1 MLDVRT
7 LALGLAVFC
16 ATFAAGWWLNVGNLV
31 SGVRSS
37 FAKATVEPVSS
48 PSQAPASQAPASQ
61 ASASQA
67 SASQASAPVRPTQ
80 VAAKPPLGNGLTDD
94 DRIRRPVI
102 ILAKA
107 YHKPTCG
114 ADVRALYIR
123 AATSYAEVLMRA
135 AGCHAFPKCG
145 LSMAG
150 LDQVWQ
156 GARSALDREVADA
169 MASVHRAGGLSD
181 KSFRGDVGRAVRV
194 IAAADFHSGPA
205 PDCVESSGR
214 SRRFRVRFRR

>member
-16 ATFAAGWWLNVGNLV
+16 ATFAAGWWLDVGNLV

-37 FAKATVEPVSS
+37 FAKAAVEPVNSR
-48 PSQAPASQAPASQ
+48 SQAPATQTSSRP
-61 ASASQA
+61 
-67 SASQASAPVRPTQ
+67 RPTQ
-80 VAAKPPLGNGLTDD
+80 VAAKPPQGKGLTDD

-114 ADVRALYIR
+114 QDIELLYVR

-145 LSMAG
+145 LSMDG
-150 LDQVWQ
+150 LDRVWQ
-156 GARSALDREVADA
+156 GARSALDQEVADA
-169 MASVHRAGGLSD
+169 MASVHKAGGLSE
-181 KSFRGDVGRAVRV
+181 KSFRGDVGRAVKV

-214 SRRFRVRFRR
+214 TSRFRVRVRR